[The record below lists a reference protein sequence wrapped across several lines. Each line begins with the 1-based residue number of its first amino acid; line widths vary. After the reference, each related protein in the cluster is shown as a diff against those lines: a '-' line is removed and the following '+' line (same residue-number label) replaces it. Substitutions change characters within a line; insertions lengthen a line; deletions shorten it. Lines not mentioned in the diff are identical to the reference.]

1 MDSKRALAL
10 TFAVLLVA
18 TQQSMFGGQQPLFR
32 AGTELVDLYVTVT
45 DDNGRLVPDLVQA
58 DFAVFDEEAPQ
69 EIALFENEVRPI
81 TVVLMLDTSIS
92 TTNVLHLI
100 VGGAEQFLIR
110 MLPDDEARIG
120 AFNDKIQISPAEF
133 VGDRDALIGELS
145 RLDYGNETRL
155 FDALSAG
162 LDALRTVAGRKV
174 ILVLTDGDD
183 SSSSIGWRD
192 VLERAVS
199 EEVMIY
205 SIGLEVEYFDGVRNR
220 RTSPDRSL
228 RRLAE
233 ETGGG
238 YFLLEETD
246 DLGPTFTRVSQEL
259 HSQYVL
265 GFTPT
270 VRDGE
275 THSVEVRVAGRG
287 MEARSRRSYV
297 APSDDIV
304 ENENR

>member
-1 MDSKRALAL
+1 M
-10 TFAVLLVA
+10 TFAALLVA
-18 TQQSMFGGQQPLFR
+18 SQQSMYGGQQPLFR

-81 TVVLMLDTSIS
+81 TVVVMLDTSIS
-92 TTNVLHLI
+92 TEGVKPLI
-100 VGGAEQFLIR
+100 LAGAEQFLIR
-110 MLPDDEARIG
+110 LLPEDKARVG
-120 AFNDKIQISPAEF
+120 SFNDKIQIDPPEF
-133 VGDRDALIGELS
+133 VGDRDALIGKLS
-145 RLDYGNETRL
+145 EQDFGNETRL
-155 FDALSAG
+155 FDALAAA
-162 LDALRTVAGRKV
+162 LDALQPVAGRKV

-183 SSSSIGWRD
+183 SASALGWRD
-192 VLERAVS
+192 VLERAVA

-220 RTSPDRSL
+220 RTSPDGSL

-270 VRDGE
+270 VRDGK
-275 THSVEVRVAGRG
+275 THSLEVRVAGRD

-297 APSDDIV
+297 APSDDV
-304 ENENR
+304 VGTENR